1 MTETQLREVIRET
14 VKETLVQYGM
24 ETSDP
29 TDVQK
34 DLAFVRRCRTYSEQI
49 GSKIVCVAVG
59 AIVLFV
65 GGGIWLA
72 IKAHLGKS

>member
-1 MTETQLREVIRET
+1 MTETQLREVIRDT

-24 ETSDP
+24 ESSDL

-49 GSKIVCVAVG
+49 GSKVVCVVVG
-59 AIVLFV
+59 LVVVGIV
-65 GGGIWLA
+65 GGIWLA
-72 IKAHLGKS
+72 VKQHLSRL

>member
-34 DLAFVRRCRTYSEQI
+34 DLAFVRRCRTYSEQV
-49 GSKIVCVAVG
+49 GSKVVCVVVG
-59 AIVLFV
+59 MIVV
-65 GGGIWLA
+65 GIAGGIWLA
-72 IKAHLGKS
+72 VKNHLGKL